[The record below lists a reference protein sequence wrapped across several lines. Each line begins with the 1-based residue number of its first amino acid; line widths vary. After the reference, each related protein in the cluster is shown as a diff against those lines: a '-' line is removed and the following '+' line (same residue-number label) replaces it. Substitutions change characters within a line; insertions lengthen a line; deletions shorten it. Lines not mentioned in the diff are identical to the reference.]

1 MTKILNKITQEII
14 CEHESLSIKD
24 LAVKNRYDLRFANL
38 RGANLRFADLRD
50 ANLRF
55 ADLRDANLRFA
66 DLRDADLRG
75 ADLQD
80 ANLQDADLRDADLR
94 GANLRGA
101 DLRGA
106 DLRGADLRD
115 AVIFNKKIITFKQI
129 NQIGNNKR
137 QLSCFYLEDESYYFI
152 AGCFFGSEE
161 ELKSKVIEKYG
172 NDCEYLEAI
181 EFLKILC
188 KKYK

>member
-1 MTKILNKITQEII
+1 
-14 CEHESLSIKD
+14 
-24 LAVKNRYDLRFANL
+24 L
-38 RGANLRFADLRD
+38 RGAI
-50 ANLRF
+50 
-55 ADLRDANLRFA
+55 
-66 DLRDADLRG
+66 LRG

-80 ANLQDADLRDADLR
+80 ADLRGAILRFADLQDADLQ

-101 DLRGA
+101 ILRGA
-106 DLRGADLRD
+106 DLEGANLRGATLNDY
-115 AVIFNKKIITFKQI
+115 KIITFKQI
-129 NQIGNNKR
+129 NEIGNHKR
-137 QLSCFYLEDESYYFI
+137 QLFCFYLEDESFCFS

-172 NDCEYLEAI
+172 NDCEYLDAI